1 MAESDGLKD
10 ALSLSLRYLKQE
22 TLGPAKR
29 LTGFVAFGLVATAAT
44 GIGLVLVG
52 LGLLRL
58 LQTETGTALSGHLN
72 WLPYLIVLVVMAAA
86 ATAAFLK
93 IGKRR

>member
-10 ALSLSLRYLKQE
+10 VFSLSLRYVKQE
-22 TLGPAKR
+22 TVGPAKR
-29 LTGFVAFGLVATAAT
+29 LAGFVAFGLVATVAT
-44 GIGLVLVG
+44 GIGMVLVG

-58 LQTETGTALSGHLN
+58 LQTETGTAFSGHLD
-72 WLPYLIVLVVMAAA
+72 WLPYLITVVLLAAA
-86 ATAAFLK
+86 AGAAVLK